1 MHIVVSYPVWND
13 MLEIQMQA
21 KDHGIIRAAKFD
33 TYCHNDKKINIRIVT
48 NVKGSIHI
56 MLYNKMCG
64 RYSQTDLYSQN
75 DLIGLLQAIS
85 DHEYCCC

>member
-1 MHIVVSYPVWND
+1 MNV
-13 MLEIQMQA
+13 
-21 KDHGIIRAAKFD
+21 
-33 TYCHNDKKINIRIVT
+33 RIVT
-48 NVKGSIHI
+48 NVKGNVHI

>member
-1 MHIVVSYPVWND
+1 MNVR
-13 MLEIQMQA
+13 
-21 KDHGIIRAAKFD
+21 K
-33 TYCHNDKKINIRIVT
+33 VT
-48 NVKGSIHI
+48 NVKGNVHI

-64 RYSQTDLYSQN
+64 RYSQN

>member
-1 MHIVVSYPVWND
+1 MNVR
-13 MLEIQMQA
+13 
-21 KDHGIIRAAKFD
+21 K
-33 TYCHNDKKINIRIVT
+33 VT
-48 NVKGSIHI
+48 NVKGNVHI

-75 DLIGLLQAIS
+75 DLIGFLQAIS

>member
-1 MHIVVSYPVWND
+1 MIKNERKNTPV
-13 MLEIQMQA
+13 
-21 KDHGIIRAAKFD
+21 
-33 TYCHNDKKINIRIVT
+33 VT

-64 RYSQTDLYSQN
+64 RYSQDDLYSQN